1 MFDPFGSMQNF
12 MGRFQNFAQNPMQ
25 FLMQQK
31 MNIPQEY
38 ANDPQ
43 NAIQY
48 LVNNG
53 KVTQEQVN
61 QARRMWENP
70 QTKQQIQQ
78 MFNNQK

>member
-1 MFDPFGSMQNF
+1 MFDPFGSMNGF
-12 MGRFQNFAQNPMQ
+12 MNRFQQFRQNPMA

-31 MNIPQEY
+31 MDIPQEY
-38 ANDPQ
+38 VNDPG

-53 KVTQEQVN
+53 KITQQQLEWAQN
-61 QARRMWENP
+61 TAA
-70 QTKQQIQQ
+70 QIQNNPMFMR

>member
-53 KVTQEQVN
+53 KVSQEQLQWAQNIAAQVQN
-61 QARRMWENP
+61 NP
-70 QTKQQIQQ
+70 
-78 MFNNQK
+78 MFASFMNGRK